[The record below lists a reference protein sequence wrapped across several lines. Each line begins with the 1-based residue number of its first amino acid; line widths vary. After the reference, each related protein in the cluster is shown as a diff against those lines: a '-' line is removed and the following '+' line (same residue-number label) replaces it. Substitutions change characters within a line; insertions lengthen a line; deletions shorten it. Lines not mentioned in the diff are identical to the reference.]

1 MSAALDYYETY
12 IRHNISCNLIITTLD
27 WARLDHEYIKLKKE
41 LIKVDEKR
49 L

>member
-12 IRHNISCNLIITTLD
+12 IRRGVSCDLIIITLD
-27 WARLDHEYIKLKKE
+27 WARLDRECVKLKKE
-41 LIKVDEKR
+41 LIEVDEKR